1 MRPQPATSPSFG
13 VLMFPADFAIAPG
26 VLAQA
31 AEQRGF
37 ESLFF
42 PEHTHIPASRISP
55 WPGGAELPKEY
66 WHTHDPY
73 VALAMAASVTQ
84 RLKLGTGI
92 TLVTERD
99 PILMAKQVATLD
111 ALSNGRVLLGV
122 GAGWNAEEMA
132 NHGVA
137 YAQRWAVL
145 RERVLAMQAIW
156 TQEEASFSGEHVHFD
171 PIWSYPKPHQAG
183 GPPILLGASSKWT
196 WARIAEYG
204 DGWFPMAQDPKRAA
218 AQGAI
223 DYADGIRRTRAAW
236 DERGRSGEPEF
247 NLFGL
252 GPDSAQVERFLDLG
266 FTRLIFALP
275 AADADVV
282 LPLLDRY
289 AELASSYA

>member
-1 MRPQPATSPSFG
+1 MSDTSANTPSFG
-13 VLMFPADFAIAPG
+13 VLMFPADYAIAPA

-31 AEQRGF
+31 AERRGF

-42 PEHTHIPASRISP
+42 PEHTHIPASRKSP

-66 WHTHDPY
+66 WHSHDPY
-73 VALAMAASVTQ
+73 VALATAASVTST
-84 RLKLGTGI
+84 LKLGTGI

-99 PILMAKQVATLD
+99 PIVMAKQVATLD
-111 ALSNGRVLLGV
+111 ALSNGRLLLGV

-132 NHGVA
+132 HHGVT
-137 YAQRWAVL
+137 YAERWAVL

-156 TQEEASFSGEHVHFD
+156 TQDEASFAGEHVNFE
-171 PIWSYPKPHQAG
+171 PLWSYPKPHQAG

-196 WARIAEYG
+196 WDRIAEYG
-204 DGWFPMAQDPKRAA
+204 HGWFPMAQDPKRAA

-223 DYADGIRRTRAAW
+223 DYADGIKQTREAW
-236 DERGRSGEPEF
+236 QARGRTGEPEF

-252 GPDSAQVERFLDLG
+252 GADPAQVERFIELG

-275 AADADVV
+275 AADPDTV

-289 AELASSYA
+289 AELASAYA